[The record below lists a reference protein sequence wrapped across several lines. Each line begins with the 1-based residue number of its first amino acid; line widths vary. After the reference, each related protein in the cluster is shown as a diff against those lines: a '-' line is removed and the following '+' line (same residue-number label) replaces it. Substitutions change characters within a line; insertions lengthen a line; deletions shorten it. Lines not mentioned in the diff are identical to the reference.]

1 MNYILNERYE
11 LDKFIGNGKYS
22 NCFKCIDLHN
32 SEAVCLKVFTANNV
46 YFTDKTKF
54 WNEVNTMQSIS
65 HCNVLKVIDCYVDCV
80 VDNNHGKDVCENIIV
95 LEFCENG
102 DLLTYLEK
110 MGILSEKLALKYM
123 FQLLSGI
130 SSLHSN
136 GVCHRDI
143 KPENILIDSS
153 FNLKIADFGY
163 AKFFDTTSPSP
174 KFRAA
179 CGTRQ
184 YIAPEVL
191 RSSGK
196 FEYDGKKA
204 DMWSVGCVCFIL
216 VFGHP
221 PVNFAASHDQFYAYL
236 ENRNIAYF
244 WSFHLNK
251 IKHHV
256 SGSTVHFLSR
266 MLNPLPQYRAH
277 AQELLDF
284 KTFWMDE
291 NEKENEFIELKTKN
305 VNCCSCCC
313 IM

>member
-1 MNYILNERYE
+1 
-11 LDKFIGNGKYS
+11 
-22 NCFKCIDLHN
+22 
-32 SEAVCLKVFTANNV
+32 
-46 YFTDKTKF
+46 
-54 WNEVNTMQSIS
+54 
-65 HCNVLKVIDCYVDCV
+65 
-80 VDNNHGKDVCENIIV
+80 
-95 LEFCENG
+95 
-102 DLLTYLEK
+102 
-110 MGILSEKLALKYM
+110 MGTLSEKLALTYM

-130 SSLHSN
+130 SALHKH

-143 KPENILIDSS
+143 KPENILIDAS

-163 AKFFDTTSPSP
+163 AKFFDTSLSSP

-184 YIAPEVL
+184 YIAPEVI
-191 RSSGK
+191 RSAGK

-221 PVNFAASHDQFYAYL
+221 PVNFAASHDQFFAYL
-236 ENRNIAYF
+236 KNRNTAYF